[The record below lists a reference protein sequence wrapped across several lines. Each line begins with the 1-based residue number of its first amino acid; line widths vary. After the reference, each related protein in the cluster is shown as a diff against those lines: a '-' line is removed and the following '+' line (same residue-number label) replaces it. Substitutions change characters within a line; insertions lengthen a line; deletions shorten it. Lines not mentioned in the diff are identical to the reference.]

1 MVGFVSGGFNRVH
14 AADSFNRA
22 NGAIGT
28 ADTGQSWAT
37 LNSSSTFNISSN
49 QAAPTTVTGTLHTP
63 CVVDAGVSDCVV
75 SCDFVSSTS
84 GIGFVFRC
92 VDDSNYWLALI
103 FDGALYKKVA
113 GSFTFVQAITAGS
126 GTWTAELAGSSIVLK
141 NAGVSQAT
149 VTDGFNSTATRYGF
163 SSVNTAP
170 GPAYDNFS
178 VSTTAANRLVI
189 PQAVRRSYYY

>member
-1 MVGFVSGGFNRVH
+1 MVGFVSGGFSHVH

-49 QAAPTTVTGTLHTP
+49 QAVPLNLTGTLHTP

-75 SCDFVSSTS
+75 SCDFLSTGS

-92 VDDSNYWLALI
+92 VDDSNYWLTLV

-113 GSFTFVQAITAGS
+113 GSFTFVQSVTAGS
-126 GTWTAELAGSSIVLK
+126 GTWSAKLAGSSITVV
-141 NAGVSQAT
+141 NAGVAVAT
-149 VTDGFNSTATRYGF
+149 ITDAFNSTATRHGF
-163 SSVNTAP
+163 SSLNTSP

-178 VSTTAANRLVI
+178 VVTAAANQVVT
-189 PQAVRRSYYY
+189 PQATNRSFFY